1 MDEHFG
7 QPMGGGGGGPGR
19 GAAQGGKARPEYIRQ
34 PKVSQVKNRSAAP
47 VQITA
52 EQLLR
57 EAKDRIEAEPK
68 ETVQK
73 IQDADELASY
83 RYAVAINGEF
93 ADLIFFLLL
102 L

>member
-1 MDEHFG
+1 MET
-7 QPMGGGGGGPGR
+7 
-19 GAAQGGKARPEYIRQ
+19 RPRVCAHLTT
-34 PKVSQVKNRSAAP
+34 PFRTQVKNRSAAP

-73 IQDADELASY
+73 IQDAEELASY
-83 RYAVAINGEF
+83 RFVCWAPCRKRHVV
-93 ADLIFFLLL
+93 FLMRTYPHWLCDPSL
-102 L
+102 FTA